1 MRVHN
6 PACQKS
12 ALILL
17 PQKTSVGEVPEAQL
31 PAPARGHQ
39 NGGVLTEQIHVRDLH
54 VKKPS
59 ISYRTGDRRIVRSI
73 QHAHN
78 RTRCGVPQLHIHLEG
93 SLPLFHP
100 FQPGRSNDNLVIL
113 RPQAIAQFHLAS
125 TLWEVYSSS
134 APKIGTNITVQ
145 HNRRAHRE
153 VRRTAP
159 HTRVA
164 LGLRCCDQLI
174 ARV

>member
-1 MRVHN
+1 MRF
-6 PACQKS
+6 QKHS
-12 ALILL
+12 FP
-17 PQKTSVGEVPEAQL
+17 PQHEVTKMVGSSL
-31 PAPARGHQ
+31 
-39 NGGVLTEQIHVRDLH
+39 NKYMFDICMS
-54 VKKPS
+54 KNPS

-73 QHAHN
+73 QHAHD